1 MLWAFIR
8 EGEMCCCSSRLL
20 RGCCSFALVPAL
32 FHFFRRGPSG
42 RRPVGSCA
50 AGPRSNVR
58 LPISLCLNVR
68 PPISLCLP
76 GVRPGGVGAR
86 SYIESTGGG
95 RAVRNC
101 RTPGN
106 TNLGTFLVRVS
117 IGSASSGSS
126 CWADPNGMIPW
137 SEGVGESVRD
147 FFACAA
153 RRPACAARLPRGQS
167 VSRWQWRSSLG
178 PLQATCACD
187 ARVVQRPKER
197 CQKPLRRERL
207 AGQAMG
213 TEAAAPLPAMSEAP
227 EVVALANT
235 RGSAVAAVAMS
246 DAGQTRG
253 SREE

>member
-1 MLWAFIR
+1 M
-8 EGEMCCCSSRLL
+8 
-20 RGCCSFALVPAL
+20 
-32 FHFFRRGPSG
+32 
-42 RRPVGSCA
+42 
-50 AGPRSNVR
+50 
-58 LPISLCLNVR
+58 
-68 PPISLCLP
+68 
-76 GVRPGGVGAR
+76 GVF
-86 SYIESTGGG
+86 S
-95 RAVRNC
+95 
-101 RTPGN
+101 
-106 TNLGTFLVRVS
+106 
-117 IGSASSGSS
+117 
-126 CWADPNGMIPW
+126 
-137 SEGVGESVRD
+137 
-147 FFACAA
+147 ACAA
-153 RRPACAARLPRGQS
+153 RRPACAARHPPATSRLP
-167 VSRWQWRSSLG
+167 RWQWRSSLG

>member
-1 MLWAFIR
+1 MLLQLQASARLLQLRAGACVFHF
-8 EGEMCCCSSRLL
+8 LL
-20 RGCCSFALVPAL
+20 RGL
-32 FHFFRRGPSG
+32 GG
-42 RRPVGSCA
+42 RRPVGSCSSQ
-50 AGPRSNVR
+50 RSNVR

-147 FFACAA
+147 FSACAA

-187 ARVVQRPKER
+187 ARLQCLDHRPL
-197 CQKPLRRERL
+197 C
-207 AGQAMG
+207 
-213 TEAAAPLPAMSEAP
+213 AP
-227 EVVALANT
+227 ALLL
-235 RGSAVAAVAMS
+235 VAMAHALEL
-246 DAGQTRG
+246 DEVGPCVGIPMAVLNH
-253 SREE
+253 

>member
-1 MLWAFIR
+1 MMGDF
-8 EGEMCCCSSRLL
+8 
-20 RGCCSFALVPAL
+20 
-32 FHFFRRGPSG
+32 
-42 RRPVGSCA
+42 
-50 AGPRSNVR
+50 
-58 LPISLCLNVR
+58 
-68 PPISLCLP
+68 
-76 GVRPGGVGAR
+76 
-86 SYIESTGGG
+86 
-95 RAVRNC
+95 
-101 RTPGN
+101 
-106 TNLGTFLVRVS
+106 
-117 IGSASSGSS
+117 SAS
-126 CWADPNGMIPW
+126 
-137 SEGVGESVRD
+137 
-147 FFACAA
+147 AA
-153 RRPACAARLPRGQS
+153 VPTV

>member
-1 MLWAFIR
+1 MLLQLQASARLLQLRAGACVFHF
-8 EGEMCCCSSRLL
+8 LL
-20 RGCCSFALVPAL
+20 RGL
-32 FHFFRRGPSG
+32 GG
-42 RRPVGSCA
+42 RRPVGSCSSQ
-50 AGPRSNVR
+50 RSNVR

-86 SYIESTGGG
+86 SYIERTGSG
-95 RAVRNC
+95 RALRNC

-137 SEGVGESVRD
+137 SEGVGESVGD
-147 FFACAA
+147 FSACAA

-213 TEAAAPLPAMSEAP
+213 TEAR
-227 EVVALANT
+227 VALANT
-235 RGSAVAAVAMS
+235 RGSAVAVAMS
-246 DAGQTRG
+246 DAGQATRMAAPRKPLSHPRG
-253 SREE
+253 SRSACDHEDF